1 MWVSEWVS
9 VCERERERERERKQ
23 RKPEAVFS
31 LFLIGTSHSAFRLRP
46 PFGPY
51 NGAVRAG
58 QRRVAVWSVAGM
70 DFGRRRRRRPRR
82 WLHSLLFIPLA
93 IFDLRR
99 NRIMRSSSRFE
110 FDLDFANNAESSWQL
125 GLPGA
130 ESYPMRPDEADCIYY
145 LRTGFCGYGTRC
157 RFNHPRDR
165 AAVITSS

>member
-1 MWVSEWVS
+1 MWVWVW
-9 VCERERERERERKQ
+9 VWEREGERKQ
-23 RKPEAVFS
+23 RKSEAVFS
-31 LFLIGTSHSAFRLRP
+31 HFLIGTSHSAFRLRP

-70 DFGRRRRRRPRR
+70 DRGRRRRRRPRR
-82 WLHSLLFIPLA
+82 WFYLHSLLFIPLA

>member
-1 MWVSEWVS
+1 MKLEAEEGTETLCVWVSEWVS

-99 NRIMRSSSRFE
+99 NRIMRSVVIIIIIIIIIMEVVVGLSLILILRIMQSRRGNS
-110 FDLDFANNAESSWQL
+110 D
-125 GLPGA
+125 
-130 ESYPMRPDEADCIYY
+130 
-145 LRTGFCGYGTRC
+145 
-157 RFNHPRDR
+157 
-165 AAVITSS
+165 